1 MFYCEN
7 SHNAIFRIQVADGNG
22 ALVADSRNMPAALTN
37 QIIEDMQMGECP
49 VCSGKMPLIQN
60 AVK

>member
-1 MFYCEN
+1 MLYCEN
-7 SHNAIFRIQVADGNG
+7 GHNAIFRVQVVNEDG
-22 ALVADSRNMPAALTN
+22 ALVADSRNITAALTE

-49 VCSGKMPLIQN
+49 VCTGKMPLIN